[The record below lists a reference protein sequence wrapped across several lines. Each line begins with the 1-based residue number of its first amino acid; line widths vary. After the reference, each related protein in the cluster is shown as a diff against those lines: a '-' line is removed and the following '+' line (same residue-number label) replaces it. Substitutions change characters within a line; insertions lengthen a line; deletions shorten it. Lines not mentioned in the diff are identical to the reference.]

1 VTAHVRPA
9 TIDDVDGIA
18 TVHVRSWQAA
28 YPGLMPQDHLDAQD
42 VGRRA
47 EQWRRWFVDPPPRV
61 HVLVAEHPTGGAGR
75 GDPAC
80 GAGPSGIIGFVV
92 VAPYRAEEGE
102 EHPGEHVGE
111 VGAIY
116 ALAGHWGT
124 GVGRRLMD
132 AAVRELAGEGFTEA
146 VLWVIEGNVR
156 ARRFYEAAGWAPD
169 GAAKLDRRGGWD
181 IPEVRYR
188 RVLPAVR
195 QD

>member
-1 VTAHVRPA
+1 MTVRVRPA
-9 TIDDVDGIA
+9 TFDDVDAIA

-28 YPGLMPQDHLDAQD
+28 YPGLMPQDYLDAQD

-47 EQWRRWFVDPPPRV
+47 EQWRRWFVEPPPRL
-61 HVLVAEHPTGGAGR
+61 HVLVADHATDGVV
-75 GDPAC
+75 
-80 GAGPSGIIGFVV
+80 GFVV

-111 VGAIY
+111 LGAIY
-116 ALAGHWGT
+116 ALAEHWGT
-124 GVGRRLMD
+124 GVGRRLME
-132 AAVRELAGEGFTEA
+132 AGVRELAGEGFTEA
-146 VLWVIEGNVR
+146 MLWVIDGNIR

-169 GAAKLDRRGGWD
+169 GASKLDPRGGWD

-188 RVLPAVR
+188 RALPAVR